1 VRLSGGFA
9 ALVLVV
15 TGCGSAGQP
24 GVTGSVAS
32 STPPDGSLYAVT
44 MGACLEKAG
53 YTVEVTDDGGI
64 GVQFAPDDASAAQKQ
79 ALKSAYDTAYE
90 VCLHETGFDYVPS
103 VDPEEEFRQL
113 MAQDE
118 CLRQH
123 GIPVSSPTYEEFL
136 QGQYSDWDAVPTDP
150 TRLAELKEAC
160 GI

>member
-1 VRLSGGFA
+1 M
-9 ALVLVV
+9 
-15 TGCGSAGQP
+15 
-24 GVTGSVAS
+24 
-32 STPPDGSLYAVT
+32 PPDGSLYAVT
-44 MGACLEKAG
+44 MKACLEKAG

-64 GVQFAPDDASAAQKQ
+64 GVQFAPDDASAAEKLT
-79 ALKSAYDTAYE
+79 LKSAYDTAYK
-90 VCLHETGFDYVPS
+90 VCLHETGYDYVPS

-123 GIPVSSPTYEEFL
+123 GVPVISPTYEDFL